1 MTVKLKYKLK
11 PFDHQIDALEYGW
24 DRPEFGLFMEMGTG
38 KSKVLIDNMGM
49 LYLDGQIDFA
59 LVIAPKGVYRNWVA
73 KEIPEHMSDD
83 IPHRVIR
90 WVSGPNKKQQ
100 EEMRSVKDK
109 FDGLTIFVMNV
120 EAYSSLKGQK
130 AGAWMAGALG
140 ARGMIAIDESTT
152 IKNHKAKR
160 TKALMKIAAG
170 FKYRRLLTGSPVTKS
185 PMDIYSQCE
194 FLRPGLLGF
203 ESYYAFQ
210 GRYAVVQRRT
220 MGAAAFQQIVGFR
233 NLDELTQRIDM
244 FSFRVLKKDCLD
256 LPDKI
261 YTARYVGM
269 TPQQFE
275 MYEQIRR
282 HAMVLL
288 DSGEMSTAPAVI
300 TQMLRLQQIMSGH
313 LKTDDGDM
321 LYFPS
326 KRMEALEEIINE
338 HNGKA
343 IIWSRFRYDIIQ
355 ITEMLNKKFG
365 QGCAVSYFGDTSDDD
380 RAAAVLNFQNPDHPL
395 KFFVGN
401 PATAGYGLTLT
412 EANLVVYYANDF
424 NLETR
429 IQSEDRAHRIGQK
442 NNVTYIDLICEG
454 SIDERIVKALRAKID
469 IGAKVLGEDARE
481 WLSLKPMMK

>member
-11 PFDHQIDALEYGW
+11 PFDHQIDALEFGW

-90 WVSGPNKKQQ
+90 WVSGPNKKQK
-100 EEMRSVKDK
+100 EEMRSVQDK
-109 FDGLTIFVMNV
+109 FEGLTIFVMNV
-120 EAYSSLKGQK
+120 ESYSSLKGQK
-130 AGAWMAGALG
+130 AGQWMARALG

-160 TKALMKIAAG
+160 TKSLMKIAAG

-269 TPQQFE
+269 TTQQFE

-313 LKTDDGDM
+313 LKTDEGDM

-326 KRMEALEEIINE
+326 KRMDALEEIINE
-338 HNGKA
+338 HDGKA
-343 IIWSRFRYDIIQ
+343 IIWSRFRYDIIS

-380 RAAAVLNFQNPDHPL
+380 RAAAVVNFQDPNHPL

-481 WLSLKPMMK
+481 WLNLKPMMK

>member
-1 MTVKLKYKLK
+1 MTVKLNFKLK
-11 PFDHQIDALEYGW
+11 PFDHQVDALDYGW
-24 DRPEFGLFMEMGTG
+24 SKPEFGLFMEMGTG
-38 KSKVLIDNMGM
+38 KSKVLLDNMAM
-49 LYLDGQIDFA
+49 LYLDGQIKFA

-90 WVSGPNKKQQ
+90 WVSGPNKKQK
-100 EEMRSVKDK
+100 EEMRSVQDT
-109 FDGLTIFVMNV
+109 FEGLTIFVMNV
-120 EAYSSLKGQK
+120 EAYSTIKGQK
-130 AGAWMAGALG
+130 AGQWMARMLG
-140 ARGMIAIDESTT
+140 YQGMIAVDESTT

-170 FKYRRLLTGSPVTKS
+170 FKYKRLLTGSPITKS

-210 GRYAVVQRRT
+210 GRYAVVQRRK

-233 NLDELTQRIDM
+233 NLDELTKRIDM

-256 LPDKI
+256 LPEKI

-269 TPQQFE
+269 TPQQFD

-326 KRMEALEEIINE
+326 KRMDALEEIINE
-338 HNGKA
+338 HDGKA
-343 IIWSRFRYDIIQ
+343 IIWSRFRYDIQQ
-355 ITEMLNKKFG
+355 ITETLNKKFG
-365 QGCAVSYFGDTSDDD
+365 QGCAVSYYGDTSDDD
-380 RAAAVLNFQNPDHPL
+380 RANAVLNFQNPNHPL

-481 WLSLKPMMK
+481 WLSLKPTMK

>member
-11 PFDHQIDALEYGW
+11 PFDHQIDALEFGW
-24 DRPEFGLFMEMGTG
+24 DRAEFGLFMEMGTG

-90 WVSGPNKKQQ
+90 WVSGPNKKQK
-100 EEMRSVKDK
+100 EEMRSVQDK
-109 FDGLTIFVMNV
+109 FEGLTIFVMNV
-120 EAYSSLKGQK
+120 ESYSSLKGQK
-130 AGAWMAGALG
+130 AGQWMARALG

-160 TKALMKIAAG
+160 TKSLMKIAAG

-269 TPQQFE
+269 TTQQFE

-313 LKTDDGDM
+313 LKTDEGDM

-326 KRMEALEEIINE
+326 KRMDALEEIINE
-338 HNGKA
+338 HDGKA
-343 IIWSRFRYDIIQ
+343 IIWSRFRYDIIS

-380 RAAAVLNFQNPDHPL
+380 RAAAVVNFQDPNHPL

-481 WLSLKPMMK
+481 WLNLKPMMK

>member
-24 DRPEFGLFMEMGTG
+24 DRAEFGLFMEMGTG

-380 RAAAVLNFQNPDHPL
+380 RAAAVLNFQNPGHPL

>member
-11 PFDHQIDALEYGW
+11 PFDHQIDALEFGW

-90 WVSGPNKKQQ
+90 WVSGPNKKQK
-100 EEMRSVKDK
+100 EEMRSVQDK
-109 FDGLTIFVMNV
+109 FEGLTIFVMNV
-120 EAYSSLKGQK
+120 ESYSSLKGQK
-130 AGAWMAGALG
+130 AGQWMARALG

-160 TKALMKIAAG
+160 TKSLMKIAAG

-220 MGAAAFQQIVGFR
+220 MGQAAFQQIVGFR

-269 TPQQFE
+269 TTQQFE

-313 LKTDDGDM
+313 LKTDEGDM

-326 KRMEALEEIINE
+326 KRMDALEEIINE
-338 HNGKA
+338 HDGKA
-343 IIWSRFRYDIIQ
+343 IIWSRFRYDIIS

-380 RAAAVLNFQNPDHPL
+380 RAAAVVNFQDPNHPL

-481 WLSLKPMMK
+481 WLNLQPMMK

>member
-24 DRPEFGLFMEMGTG
+24 DRAEFGLFMEMGTG

-269 TPQQFE
+269 TTQQFQ

-282 HAMVLL
+282 HAMVLM

>member
-1 MTVKLKYKLK
+1 
-11 PFDHQIDALEYGW
+11 
-24 DRPEFGLFMEMGTG
+24 
-38 KSKVLIDNMGM
+38 
-49 LYLDGQIDFA
+49 
-59 LVIAPKGVYRNWVA
+59 
-73 KEIPEHMSDD
+73 
-83 IPHRVIR
+83 
-90 WVSGPNKKQQ
+90 
-100 EEMRSVKDK
+100 
-109 FDGLTIFVMNV
+109 
-120 EAYSSLKGQK
+120 
-130 AGAWMAGALG
+130 
-140 ARGMIAIDESTT
+140 
-152 IKNHKAKR
+152 
-160 TKALMKIAAG
+160 MKIASG
-170 FKYRRLLTGSPVTKS
+170 FKYRRLLTGSPITKS

-210 GRYAVVQRRT
+210 GRYAIVQRRK
-220 MGAAAFQQIVGFR
+220 MGQAAFQQIVGFR
-233 NLDELTQRIDM
+233 NLDELTRRIDM

-261 YTARYVGM
+261 YTARFVGM
-269 TPQQFE
+269 TVEQYK
-275 MYEQIRR
+275 MYDQIRR
-282 HAMVLL
+282 HAMVLFE
-288 DSGEMSTAPAVI
+288 SGEMSTAPAVI

-326 KRMEALEEIINE
+326 KRMDALEEIINE
-338 HNGKA
+338 HDGKA
-343 IIWSRFRYDIIQ
+343 IIWSRFRYDIQQ

-365 QGCAVSYFGDTSDDD
+365 AGCAVSYYGDTSDDD
-380 RAAAVLNFQNPDHPL
+380 RAAAVLNFQNPSHPL

-442 NNVTYIDLICEG
+442 NNVTYIDLVCEG
-454 SIDERIVKALRAKID
+454 SIDERIVTALQTKID

-481 WLSLKPMMK
+481 WLSLKPTMK

>member
-1 MTVKLKYKLK
+1 
-11 PFDHQIDALEYGW
+11 
-24 DRPEFGLFMEMGTG
+24 MEMGTG
-38 KSKVLIDNMGM
+38 KSKVLIDNMAM
-49 LYLDGQIDFA
+49 LYLDGQINFA

-90 WVSGPNKKQQ
+90 WVSGPNKKQK
-100 EEMRSVKDK
+100 EEMRSVQDT
-109 FDGLTIFVMNV
+109 FEGLTIFVMNV
-120 EAYSSLKGQK
+120 EAYSTIKGQK
-130 AGAWMAGALG
+130 AGQWMARMLG
-140 ARGMIAIDESTT
+140 YQGMIAVDESTT

-170 FKYRRLLTGSPVTKS
+170 FKYKRLLTGSPITKS

-194 FLRPGLLGF
+194 FLRPGLLGYD
-203 ESYYAFQ
+203 SYYAFQ
-210 GRYAVVQRRT
+210 GRYAVVQRKT
-220 MGAAAFQQIVGFR
+220 MGQAAFQQIIGFK
-233 NLDELTQRIDM
+233 NLDELTNKIDM

-269 TPQQFE
+269 TSEQFK
-275 MYEQIRR
+275 MYEDVRR

-288 DSGEMSTAPAVI
+288 DDGELVTAPAVI

-313 LKTDDGDM
+313 LKTDDGEM

-326 KRMEALEEIINE
+326 KRMDALTEIMDE
-338 HNGKA
+338 HDGKA
-343 IIWSRFRYDIIQ
+343 IIWSRFRYDIQ
-355 ITEMLNKKFG
+355 EITQMLNDKFG
-365 QGCAVSYFGDTSDDD
+365 EGSAAAYFGDTTDDERND
-380 RAAAVLNFQNPDHPL
+380 IVKNFQNPNHPL
-395 KFFVGN
+395 RFFVGN

-454 SIDERIVKALRAKID
+454 SIDERIVKALRTKID
-469 IGAKVLGEDARE
+469 IGAKVLGEEARE
-481 WLSLKPMMK
+481 WLSLKPTMK

>member
-24 DRPEFGLFMEMGTG
+24 DRPEFALFMEMGTG
-38 KSKVLIDNMGM
+38 KSKVLIDNMAM
-49 LYLDGQIDFA
+49 LYLEGQINFA

-83 IPHRVIR
+83 IPYRVIR

-130 AGAWMAGALG
+130 AGQWMAGALG

-160 TKALMKIAAG
+160 TKSLMKIAAG
-170 FKYRRLLTGSPVTKS
+170 FKYRRLLTGSPITKS

-210 GRYAVVQRRT
+210 GRYAVVQRRK
-220 MGAAAFQQIVGFR
+220 MGQAAFQQIVGFR
-233 NLDELTQRIDM
+233 NLDELTRRIDM

-269 TPQQFE
+269 TPDQFQ

-326 KRMEALEEIINE
+326 KRMDALEEIINE
-338 HNGKA
+338 HDGKA
-343 IIWSRFRYDIIQ
+343 IIWSRFRYDIQQ
-355 ITEMLNKKFG
+355 ITETLNKKFG
-365 QGCAVSYFGDTSDDD
+365 QGCAVSYYGDTSDDD
-380 RAAAVLNFQNPDHPL
+380 RAAAVLNFQNPSHPL

-481 WLSLKPMMK
+481 WLSLKPTMK

>member
-11 PFDHQIDALEYGW
+11 PFDHQIDALEFGW
-24 DRPEFGLFMEMGTG
+24 DRAEFGLFMEMGTG

-90 WVSGPNKKQQ
+90 WVSGPNKKQK
-100 EEMRSVKDK
+100 EEMRSVQDK
-109 FDGLTIFVMNV
+109 FEGLTIFVMNV
-120 EAYSSLKGQK
+120 ESYSSLKGQK
-130 AGAWMAGALG
+130 AGQWMARALG

-160 TKALMKIAAG
+160 TKSLMKIAAG

-220 MGAAAFQQIVGFR
+220 MGQAAFQQIVGFR

-269 TPQQFE
+269 TTQQFE

-313 LKTDDGDM
+313 LKTDEGDM

-326 KRMEALEEIINE
+326 KRMDALEEIINE
-338 HNGKA
+338 HDGKA
-343 IIWSRFRYDIIQ
+343 IIWSRFRYDIIS

-380 RAAAVLNFQNPDHPL
+380 RAAAVVNFQDPNHPL

-454 SIDERIVKALRAKID
+454 SIDERIVKALRTKID

-481 WLSLKPMMK
+481 WLNLKPMMK

>member
-11 PFDHQIDALEYGW
+11 PFDHQIDALEFGW

-90 WVSGPNKKQQ
+90 LVSGPNKKQK
-100 EEMRSVKDK
+100 EEMRSVQDK
-109 FDGLTIFVMNV
+109 FEGLTIFVMNV
-120 EAYSSLKGQK
+120 ESYSSLKGQK
-130 AGAWMAGALG
+130 AGQWMARALG

-160 TKALMKIAAG
+160 TKSLMKIAAG

-194 FLRPGLLGF
+194 FLRPGLLGL

-220 MGAAAFQQIVGFR
+220 MGQTAFQQIVGFR

-269 TPQQFE
+269 TTQQFE

-313 LKTDDGDM
+313 LKTDEGDM

-326 KRMEALEEIINE
+326 KRMDALEEIINE
-338 HNGKA
+338 HDGKA
-343 IIWSRFRYDIIQ
+343 IIWSRFRYDIIS

-380 RAAAVLNFQNPDHPL
+380 RAAAVVNFQDPNHPL

-481 WLSLKPMMK
+481 WLNLKPMMK

>member
-1 MTVKLKYKLK
+1 MDVNYKYKFK
-11 PFDHQIDALEYGW
+11 PFDHQVDALEYGW
-24 DRPEFGLFMEMGTG
+24 DRIEFGLFMEMGTG

-49 LYLDGQIDFA
+49 LYQAGEINFA

-73 KEIPEHMSDD
+73 KEIPEHMSDA

-100 EEMRSVKDK
+100 EEMRSVQDK
-109 FDGLTIFVMNV
+109 FEGLTIFVMNV
-120 EAYSSLKGQK
+120 ESFSSLKGQK
-130 AGAWMAGALG
+130 AGEWMARALG
-140 ARGMIAIDESTT
+140 TGGMIAIDESTT

-160 TKALMKIAAG
+160 TKALMKIAAQ

-194 FLRPGLLGF
+194 FLRPGLLGYD
-203 ESYYAFQ
+203 SYYAFQ
-210 GRYAVVQRRT
+210 GRYAVVQRKT
-220 MGAAAFQQIVGFR
+220 MGQAAFQQIVGFK
-233 NLDELTQRIDM
+233 NLDELTKRIDM

-269 TPQQFE
+269 TKEQFD
-275 MYEQIRR
+275 MYEQIRK

-313 LKTDDGDM
+313 LKTDEGDM

-338 HNGKA
+338 HDGKA
-343 IIWSRFRYDIIQ
+343 IIWSRFRHDIIGM
-355 ITEMLNKKFG
+355 TDMLNKKFG
-365 QGCAVSYFGDTSDDD
+365 EGCAVSYFGDTSDDD

-395 KFFVGN
+395 KYFVGN

-454 SIDERIVKALRAKID
+454 SIDEHIVKALRTKID

-481 WLSLKPMMK
+481 WLSLKPTMK

>member
-11 PFDHQIDALEYGW
+11 PFDHQIDALEFGW

-90 WVSGPNKKQQ
+90 WVSGPNKKQK
-100 EEMRSVKDK
+100 EEMRSVQDK
-109 FDGLTIFVMNV
+109 FEGLTIFVMNV
-120 EAYSSLKGQK
+120 ESYSSLKGQK
-130 AGAWMAGALG
+130 AGAWMARALG

-160 TKALMKIAAG
+160 TKSLMKIAAG

-269 TPQQFE
+269 TTQQFE

-313 LKTDDGDM
+313 LKTDEGDM

-326 KRMEALEEIINE
+326 KRMDALEEIINE
-338 HNGKA
+338 HDGKA
-343 IIWSRFRYDIIQ
+343 IIWSRFRYDIIS

-380 RAAAVLNFQNPDHPL
+380 RAAAVVNFQDPNHPL

-454 SIDERIVKALRAKID
+454 SIDERIVKALRTKID

-481 WLSLKPMMK
+481 WLNLKPMMK

>member
-1 MTVKLKYKLK
+1 MTVNYKYKLK

-49 LYLDGQIDFA
+49 LFLDGQINFA

-90 WVSGPNKKQQ
+90 WVSGPNKKQK
-100 EEMRSVKDK
+100 EEMRSVQDT

-120 EAYSSLKGQK
+120 EAFSSLKGQK
-130 AGAWMAGALG
+130 AGQWMSRMLG
-140 ARGMIAIDESTT
+140 SRGMITIDESTT

-160 TKALMKIAAG
+160 TKSLMKIAAG
-170 FKYRRLLTGSPVTKS
+170 FKYKRLLTGSPITKS

-220 MGAAAFQQIVGFR
+220 MGQAAFQQIVGFR

-269 TPQQFE
+269 TTQQFE

-313 LKTDDGDM
+313 LKTDEGDM

-326 KRMEALEEIINE
+326 KRMDALEEIINE
-338 HNGKA
+338 HDGKA
-343 IIWSRFRYDIIQ
+343 IIWSRFRYDIIS

-380 RAAAVLNFQNPDHPL
+380 RAAAVVNFQDPNHPL

-481 WLSLKPMMK
+481 WLNLKPMMK